1 MIQQLVPVDGKTLDW
16 PRRVANAINA
26 LARNVLT
33 LQQPKTTAYQPTTEP
48 TDPVEGLAYYDSGTH
63 KLRVYDGTTWQDAW

>member
-26 LARNVLT
+26 LTRTVLG
-33 LQQPKTTAYQPTTEP
+33 LQQPTTTAYQPTTEP
-48 TDPVEGLAYYDSGTH
+48 SDPTEGVTYYDSATH